1 FLNGPPG
8 VLQLS
13 GSNAIVFAP
22 TLRDRPVNA
31 LSLCGA
37 TVMVSVTRLFLCL
50 LAMLTGMPVAHAAAP
65 GQSTPV
71 AQGTADEPASAI
83 AVTAAAATMARAAY
97 SHLIQPK
104 ALRPASGSCR
114 QLLHVAH

>member
-1 FLNGPPG
+1 
-8 VLQLS
+8 
-13 GSNAIVFAP
+13 
-22 TLRDRPVNA
+22 
-31 LSLCGA
+31 
-37 TVMVSVTRLFLCL
+37 MVSVTRLFLCL

-83 AVTAAAATMARAAY
+83 AVTAAATMARAAY
-97 SHLIQPK
+97 SHLIHPK

-114 QLLHVAH
+114 QLLHVAHFAVHPPVHRSDRARE